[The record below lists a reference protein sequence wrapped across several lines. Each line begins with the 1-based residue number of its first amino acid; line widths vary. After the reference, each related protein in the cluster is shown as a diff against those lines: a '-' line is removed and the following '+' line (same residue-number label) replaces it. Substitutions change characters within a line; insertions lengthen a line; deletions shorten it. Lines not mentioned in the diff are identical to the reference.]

1 MCLIRW
7 TCIRWSGLR
16 SVDARGRRANAPATL
31 VKPLLPA
38 GLLFRLDA
46 SRAAWM
52 QTHPPRPQ
60 PAFSSRRFFTS
71 TPRSPAID
79 KSKLVDQAS

>member
-1 MCLIRW
+1 MFLIRW

-38 GLLFRLDA
+38 GFLVGLDA
-46 SRAAWM
+46 FHAAWM
-52 QTHPPRPQ
+52 QTHPPVSRF
-60 PAFSSRRFFTS
+60 AFSSSRFFTS

-79 KSKLVDQAS
+79 KSRLVDHAS